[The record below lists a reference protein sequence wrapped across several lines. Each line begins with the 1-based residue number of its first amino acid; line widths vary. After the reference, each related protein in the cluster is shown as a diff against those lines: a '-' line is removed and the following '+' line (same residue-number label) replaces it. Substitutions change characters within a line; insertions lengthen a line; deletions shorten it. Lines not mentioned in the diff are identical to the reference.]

1 MVTRKKSAAGADAN
15 DKITALPAIPSGA
28 ALATSLAQA
37 SALPPLTT
45 SLAQM
50 YPQQFIDAAL
60 EIEDDAAAIEQIQT
74 VAVATSQARSKAFG
88 NAFSNTFTTPRQ
100 KTRPSAR
107 QLERARASLER
118 TLMLAVRAQANAADS
133 GGLDYGFENIVS
145 VGIGAKRSA
154 GQYLDQMAIVVT
166 VARKVDAGKVF
177 DLALVPSQIDGI
189 ATDVVIGGEPIT
201 SACNGTVRP
210 ATGGISVGNARPGSC
225 SGTIAC
231 LVADDHGAAYLLSC
245 NHVLALL
252 GNAQAGDPIVQPSI
266 ADGGLV
272 PQHVIAR
279 LTHAYPID
287 FRAGRSNQIDCALA
301 QVNTNLV
308 SVLNEFFGRIEDQP
322 VKAIPG
328 DQVHKCGR
336 STEETYSVVRQHGV
350 SLYVSYGPAL
360 KAHFSNLIAIEQ
372 TAGTPFAWQG
382 DSGALVLDSQNRPLG
397 IVISTSSQWAYVMPM
412 ATILDTLH
420 VRILTVPH

>member
-1 MVTRKKSAAGADAN
+1 MVIKKKPGTEAS
-15 DKITALPAIPSGA
+15 ALPSKPRGA
-28 ALATSLAQA
+28 ALATSMAQKSVLPQL
-37 SALPPLTT
+37 SA

-50 YPQQFIDAAL
+50 YPQRFTDAAL
-60 EIEDDAAAIEQIQT
+60 EIEGDAAAIEQIK
-74 VAVATSQARSKAFG
+74 AVAAATSKARDKE
-88 NAFSNTFTTPRQ
+88 NTG
-100 KTRPSAR
+100 KSKRPSAKK
-107 QLERARASLER
+107 LERARASLEQ
-118 TLMLAVRAQANAADS
+118 TLMLAVRKQANAADS
-133 GGLDYGFENIVS
+133 GGLDYGFENIIS
-145 VGIGAKRSA
+145 VGIGSKRSA
-154 GQYLDQMAIVVT
+154 GQHLDQVAIVVT
-166 VARKVDAGKVF
+166 VARKVDADKV
-177 DLALVPSQIDGI
+177 LARALVPKQINGI
-189 ATDVVIGGEPIT
+189 ATDVVIGAEPTT

-231 LVADDHGAAYLLSC
+231 LVADDYGVAYLLSC

-252 GNAQAGDPIVQPSI
+252 GNAQAGDAIVQPSV

-287 FRAGRSNQIDCALA
+287 FRASKTNQIDCALA

-308 SVLNEFFGRIEDQP
+308 SVLNDFFGRIGDVPIE
-322 VKAIPG
+322 ATPG
-328 DQVHKCGR
+328 ERVHKCGR

-350 SLYVSYGPAL
+350 SIDVSYGPAL
-360 KAHFSNLIAIEQ
+360 KAHFSGLIAIEQ

-382 DSGALVLDSQNRPLG
+382 DSGALVLDTSNRPLG
-397 IVISTSSQWAYVMPM
+397 IVISTSPQWTYVVPM

-420 VRILTVPH
+420 VHILTVPQ